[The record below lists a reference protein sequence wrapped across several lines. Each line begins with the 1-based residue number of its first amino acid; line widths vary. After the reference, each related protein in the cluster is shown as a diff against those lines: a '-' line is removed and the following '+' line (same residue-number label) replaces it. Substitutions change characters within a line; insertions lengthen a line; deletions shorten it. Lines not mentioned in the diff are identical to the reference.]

1 MKIATKEKIGVKP
14 IRILWEFAEDET
26 SIEIQVI
33 PCGEWEHAVYGPMR
47 ITAADITEFVRNF
60 NAGIRNDI
68 PITEGHEVMEQKPA
82 IGWFRELY
90 DRGGDG
96 LYAKVEWNEKGQDL
110 L

>member
-1 MKIATKEKIGVKP
+1 MKLATKEKLNFKL
-14 IRILWEFAEDET
+14 IRLQQAFAEEVEIPT
-26 SIEIQVI
+26 EIQVI

-60 NAGIRNDI
+60 NAGVRNDI

-90 DRGGDG
+90 DRGEEG
-96 LYAKVEWNEKGQDL
+96 LYA
-110 L
+110 